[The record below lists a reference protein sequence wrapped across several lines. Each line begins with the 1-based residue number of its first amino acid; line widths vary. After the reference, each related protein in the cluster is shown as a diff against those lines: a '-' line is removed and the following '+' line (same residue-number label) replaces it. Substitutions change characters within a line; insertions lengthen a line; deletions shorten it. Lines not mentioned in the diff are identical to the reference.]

1 MAIVGKKKVQ
11 IYVDEAEY
19 EYIKSFIETTRF
31 KGGMSGYFD
40 TYMKSTARTLRAAKY
55 VEGKKLTLK
64 QLLKLGM
71 EGLKADLSQP

>member
-1 MAIVGKKKVQ
+1 MAVQGKKRYA

-40 TYMKSTARTLRAAKY
+40 TYMKATARTLRAANY
-55 VEGKKLTLK
+55 VQGKKLTLK
-64 QLLKLGM
+64 QLLKLGV
-71 EGLKADLSQP
+71 EGLKADLSQS